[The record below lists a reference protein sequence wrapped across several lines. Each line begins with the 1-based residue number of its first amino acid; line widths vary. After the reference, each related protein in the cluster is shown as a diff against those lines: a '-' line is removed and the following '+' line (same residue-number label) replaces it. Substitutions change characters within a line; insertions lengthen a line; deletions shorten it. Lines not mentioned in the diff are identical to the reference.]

1 MAKAVGLIGSLK
13 GKVGNTVFATRRG
26 IQIARVYQPV
36 VAQPKSARQQLSRA
50 KLALA
55 TDSLRPFNLFLRAGW
70 QNSKPTYE
78 FQQGVKRMIPVEN
91 LVITGSTPDNLTV
104 SYPML
109 AEVFSAGGLQGIV
122 ATAPTSTNE
131 GKVDFTVT
139 IPSAD
144 FLDEHGGN
152 VDCGLVIALMN
163 ADTGEVKIS
172 HEKEI
177 TADVAKAISI
187 TVPTLW
193 SGTHVHVYAFA
204 KQIPNAV
211 NGIPST
217 DLPWMYPAK
226 TSECVYVGAVDVA

>member
-50 KLALA
+50 KFALA

-70 QNSKPTYE
+70 QKSAPTYE
-78 FQQGVKRMIPVEN
+78 FQQGVKRMIPVEES
-91 LVITGSTPDNLTV
+91 VITGSTPSTLQV
-104 SYPML
+104 SYPSL
-109 AEVFSAGGLQGIV
+109 AKVFSAGGLQGIV
-122 ATAPTSTNE
+122 ASAPTSESE
-131 GKVDFTVT
+131 GRVDFTVT
-139 IPSAD
+139 VPAAN
-144 FLDEHGGN
+144 FLDEHGAAI
-152 VDCGLVIALMN
+152 DCGLVMALYN
-163 ADTGEVKIS
+163 NDLGTVVTS
-172 HEKEI
+172 HEKTI
-177 TADVAKAISI
+177 TADVASAITIS
-187 TVPTLW
+187 VPADW

-204 KQIPNAV
+204 KQIPTAV

>member
-1 MAKAVGLIGSLK
+1 MGIAVGLIGSVK
-13 GKVGNTVFATRRG
+13 GKVGATVFATRRG
-26 IQIARVYQPV
+26 TQVVRAYQPI

-50 KLALA
+50 KFSLA

-70 QNSKPTYE
+70 QKTNPTYE
-78 FQQGVKRMIPVEN
+78 FQQGVKRMIPVDAAI
-91 LVITGSTPDNLTV
+91 ITGGTPDALVVN
-104 SYPML
+104 YPNL

-122 ATAPTSTNE
+122 ATAPTSENE

-139 IPSAD
+139 VPAAD
-144 FLDEHGGN
+144 FLDEHGGA
-152 VDCGLVIALMN
+152 VDCGVVLAVYN
-163 ADTGEVKIS
+163 SDTGNVIVDY
-172 HEKEI
+172 EKTI
-177 TADVAKAISI
+177 TADVASAISI
-187 TVPTLW
+187 TVPASW

-204 KQIPNAV
+204 KQIPTAV

>member
-50 KLALA
+50 KFALA
-55 TDSLRPFNLFLRAGW
+55 TDSLRPFSLFLRAGW
-70 QNSKPTYE
+70 QRSNPTYE
-78 FQQGVKRMIPVEN
+78 FQQGVKRMVPAEN
-91 LVITGSTPDNLTV
+91 LIITGVSPDSLVV
-104 SYPML
+104 SYPLL

-122 ATAPTSTNE
+122 ATAPTSENE
-131 GKVDFTVT
+131 GKVDFSVTV
-139 IPSAD
+139 PGAD
-144 FLDEHGGN
+144 FLDEHGGSI
-152 VDCGLVIALMN
+152 DCGLVMAVRNEATDQVLIF
-163 ADTGEVKIS
+163 

-177 TADVAKAISI
+177 TADVAKSISL
-187 TVPTLW
+187 TVPTDW
-193 SGTHVHVYAFA
+193 SGNHVHVYAFA

-226 TSECVYVGAVDVA
+226 TSECIYVGAVDVA